1 MTVITLKQNYVNLM
15 TKIDYLLTVSC
26 SLIIQSI
33 STDIVLT
40 KNSTVLK

>member
-1 MTVITLKQNYVNLM
+1 MTLIYLKQNYVKFM
-15 TKIDYLLTVSC
+15 TKIDYSLSVSC

-40 KNSTVLK
+40 KNLAVLK